1 MRRQVWLSLVLSVLA
16 SAGAQAQTLERI
28 RDSGSFRIGYRED
41 AAPYSYTDTLG
52 EAVGYSVELCRTVA
66 ANVKETLGLEQMR
79 VEYVPVT
86 TEDRF
91 QAVQD
96 GRIDILCGATTVT
109 LSRRELVDFSLF
121 TFIDGAGV
129 LLRADGPQDFE
140 DLAGRRVGVRSAT
153 TTEAALRD
161 ALAQQGLEVELV
173 PVESHDDGLA
183 KLQAREIQA
192 YFADRAILVWLL
204 LGSGAEGLWLSERQF
219 SYEPY
224 ALALARG
231 DHEFRLLID
240 ATLATLYRSG
250 AIDQIFT
257 AAFGAG
263 ARQSDV
269 LKALYIINALPK

>member
-1 MRRQVWLSLVLSVLA
+1 MRQAWLGLILCALA
-16 SAGAQAQTLERI
+16 AAGAQAQTLERI

-41 AAPYSYTDTLG
+41 AAPYSHKDTLG

-66 ANVKETLGLEQMR
+66 ANVKDTLGLEEIQ

-129 LLRADGPQDFE
+129 LLRADSPQEFE
-140 DLAGRRVGVRSAT
+140 ALAGMKVGVRSAT
-153 TTEAALRD
+153 TTEAALSD
-161 ALAQQGLEVELV
+161 ALAEQGLEVELV
-173 PVESHDDGLA
+173 PVESHEDGLA
-183 KLQAREIQA
+183 KLQAGEIMA
-192 YFADRAILVWLL
+192 YFADRAILTWLL
-204 LGSGAEGLWLSERQF
+204 LGSGGEGLWLSERQF

-231 DHEFRLLID
+231 DHEFRLLVD

-257 AAFGAG
+257 AAFGAK
-263 ARQSDV
+263 ARQSEV
-269 LKALYIINALPK
+269 LKALYVINALPR

>member
-1 MRRQVWLSLVLSVLA
+1 
-16 SAGAQAQTLERI
+16 
-28 RDSGSFRIGYRED
+28 
-41 AAPYSYTDTLG
+41 
-52 EAVGYSVELCRTVA
+52 
-66 ANVKETLGLEQMR
+66 
-79 VEYVPVT
+79 VPVT

-129 LLRADGPQDFE
+129 LLRADSPREFE
-140 DLAGRRVGVRSAT
+140 DLAGMKVGVRSAT
-153 TTEAALRD
+153 TTEAALTD
-161 ALAQQGLEVELV
+161 ALTQQGLEVELV
-173 PVESHDDGLA
+173 PVESHEDGLA

-231 DHEFRLLID
+231 DNEFRLLVD

-250 AIDQIFT
+250 AIDRIF
-257 AAFGAG
+257 AAGFGSEA
-263 ARQSDV
+263 QMSEV
-269 LKALYIINALPK
+269 LQALYIINAVPK

>member
-1 MRRQVWLSLVLSVLA
+1 MRRHACVTLLLSMLA
-16 SAGAQAQTLERI
+16 VAGAQAQTLDRI
-28 RDSGSFRIGYRED
+28 RDDGSFRIGYRED
-41 AAPYSYTDTLG
+41 AAPYSYKDTLG

-66 ANVKETLGLEQMR
+66 ANVKETLGLEEMQ

-86 TEDRF
+86 TGDRF

-129 LLRADGPQDFE
+129 LLRADGPQEFE
-140 DLAGRRVGVRSAT
+140 DLAGTKVGVRSAT

-161 ALAQQGLEVELV
+161 ALAQQGLDVELV

-257 AAFGAG
+257 AAFGAS

-269 LKALYIINALPK
+269 LKALYVINALPK